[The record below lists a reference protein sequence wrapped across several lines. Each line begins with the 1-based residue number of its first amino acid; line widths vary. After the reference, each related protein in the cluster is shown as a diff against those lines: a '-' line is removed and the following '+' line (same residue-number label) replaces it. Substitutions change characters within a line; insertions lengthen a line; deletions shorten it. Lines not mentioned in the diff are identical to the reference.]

1 MAGKE
6 GGGVHSV
13 LGEGKSLSS
22 KQMILQDAS
31 SKFLTLWP
39 ACCRAMKRGY
49 LEYKNFCREPFMILF
64 LIILFI
70 KTLLLVAVN
79 KVCDGLGGFFSPA
92 NCSFDLGFWGF

>member
-1 MAGKE
+1 M
-6 GGGVHSV
+6 

-31 SKFLTLWP
+31 SKFLTFLWP

-49 LEYKNFCREPFMILF
+49 VEYKNFCREPSMILF
-64 LIILFI
+64 LIILFS

-79 KVCDGLGGFFSPA
+79 KVCDGLGFVFPS
-92 NCSFDLGFWGF
+92 